1 METAFAFNP
10 CGTLRLHGPASI
22 FLKDTMKT
30 TILTA
35 AMREALM
42 RAYLQIQVN
51 QDQEALTIDYAARL
65 STMPDS
71 ELIER
76 LVALSRD
83 AFEPNR
89 IAQEAL
95 VQWRQQER
103 LSQTPDSKACKP
115 QATNDED
122 VMVVSAVLNVVYKC
136 DAEDDAA
143 ALVEGLQK
151 ELQDV
156 IDHGEILTASNS
168 AEVVD
173 YHLAVY

>member
-1 METAFAFNP
+1 
-10 CGTLRLHGPASI
+10 
-22 FLKDTMKT
+22 MKT

-42 RAYLQIQVN
+42 RAYLQIQVD
-51 QDQEALTIDYAARL
+51 QDQEALTIDYAARV
-65 STMPDS
+65 STMPDA
-71 ELIER
+71 ELLER
-76 LVALSRD
+76 LTQYSRD
-83 AFEPNR
+83 EESPNPV
-89 IAQEAL
+89 AVQAL
-95 VQWRQQER
+95 MLLGQDDGE
-103 LSQTPDSKACKP
+103 SGKP
-115 QATNDED
+115 QATTAED
-122 VMVVSAVLNVVYKC
+122 VMVVSAVLNVVYKR
-136 DAEDDAA
+136 DAEDGAA